1 MLKTKDILDEKN
13 KILRTVSE
21 EVTFPLSDDDL
32 KTIDEMI
39 EYLTNSQIESLAE
52 KYDLRPGMGLAAI
65 QLGIP
70 KRYLT
75 IVHEVDEQEFDN
87 YIVINPKIVS
97 TSQEKIYVEDGE
109 GCLSVNR
116 DVEGHVPRYA
126 RVTIHGF
133 DTDGNEISIRAREEL
148 SIAFQPK
155 PHTKTKQR
163 NQSQINLLR
172 MLFATLSKASW
183 RFTSLKIIKRQKS
196 FQIRF

>member
-70 KRYLT
+70 KRYLCT
-75 IVHEVDEQEFDN
+75 
-87 YIVINPKIVS
+87 YS
-97 TSQEKIYVEDGE
+97 
-109 GCLSVNR
+109 C
-116 DVEGHVPRYA
+116 
-126 RVTIHGF
+126 
-133 DTDGNEISIRAREEL
+133 IS
-148 SIAFQPK
+148 
-155 PHTKTKQR
+155 
-163 NQSQINLLR
+163 
-172 MLFATLSKASW
+172 
-183 RFTSLKIIKRQKS
+183 
-196 FQIRF
+196 

>member
-1 MLKTKDILDEKN
+1 MLKTKDIVDEKN
-13 KILRTVSE
+13 KILRTVSK
-21 EVTFPLSDDDL
+21 EVVFPLSDDDL

-75 IVHEVDEQEFDN
+75 IVHEVDEGEFDN

-116 DVEGHVPRYA
+116 ETEGIVPRFA
-126 RVTIHGF
+126 RVTVEGY
-133 DTDGNEISIRAREEL
+133 DVNGNKISIRAREEL
-148 SIAFQPK
+148 AIAFQ
-155 PHTKTKQR
+155 HEIDHL
-163 NQSQINLLR
+163 NGI
-172 MLFATLSKASW
+172 LFIDHIDKKNPYKDHDKY
-183 RFTSLKIIKRQKS
+183 RPI
-196 FQIRF
+196 

>member
-1 MLKTKDILDEKN
+1 MLKTNDILDEKN
-13 KILRTVSE
+13 KILRKKSE
-21 EVTFPLSDDDL
+21 EVIFPLSDDDL

-75 IVHEVDEQEFDN
+75 IVHEVDEGEFDN
-87 YIVINPKIVS
+87 YVVVNPKIIS

-116 DVEGHVPRYA
+116 ETEGIVPRYA
-126 RVTIHGF
+126 RVTVEGY
-133 DTDGNEISIRAREEL
+133 DVNGNKISIRAREEL
-148 SIAFQPK
+148 AIAFQ
-155 PHTKTKQR
+155 HEIDHL
-163 NQSQINLLR
+163 NGI
-172 MLFATLSKASW
+172 LFIDHIDKKNPYKDQDKY
-183 RFTSLKIIKRQKS
+183 RPI
-196 FQIRF
+196 